1 MPGKEGSRRASVSL
15 KSLFHRTKGDRIAAT
30 EPRSS
35 LVGLPGQSVSNQ
47 SSPASNTPDGETQ
60 ADGETQGSSQAGI
73 SGQEAKLQVWRTN
86 ADIWE
91 AAQRRIKSDRHWASF
106 NQRFRDDNELSV
118 DGILAGFSAARELC
132 EAQKWTVEISIGDIK
147 FKPRNVLTRIIQYA
161 ESFKEIGGAVA
172 GLDLTKHAGLA
183 WGALQFLI
191 TLAVK
196 NESVHDLID
205 NHEVIA
211 NIMCRTSIY
220 AEMYLTRSEI
230 QSSSRISETV
240 CRVYVSV
247 LRYLVAAWHFLEHS
261 KVYHA
266 LSSLAPT
273 SPVQEA
279 FSNILKHEQELAT
292 WQAAAGAE
300 IVAGSREQIVTLT
313 RKLADLDIP
322 MNRVVRKVENM
333 YDKDQKASTNAL
345 LEWISP
351 IQHYDRFEEVRY
363 SLLDGTGQWL
373 LQDELFRSW
382 REQKDELFRSSGIEK
397 DKLLRFCR
405 NRKVNIWRPSGV
417 KSRHDLGM
425 LWLSGKSKF
434 NSSTHLRNTSSR
446 PNSIVYWVM
455 YGGPEPLNLTFLQ
468 ARKTLVLPEYISI
481 IASLYF
487 SLA

>member
-1 MPGKEGSRRASVSL
+1 MPGKQGSHQASFPL
-15 KSLFHRTKGDRIAAT
+15 KSLFRRTKGDRIAAT
-30 EPRSS
+30 EPRGS
-35 LVGLPGQSVSNQ
+35 VFGLPGPSVSNQ
-47 SSPASNTPDGETQ
+47 SSPAPNTPGDETQ
-60 ADGETQGSSQAGI
+60 QDGETQGSSQVGI
-73 SGQEAKLQVWRTN
+73 SGQVAKPQAWRTN

-91 AAQRRIKSDRHWASF
+91 AALCRVKSDRYWTSF
-106 NQRFRDDNELSV
+106 NQRFRGDNELSV
-118 DGILAGFSAARELC
+118 DGILEGFSAARELC
-132 EAQKWTVEISIGDIK
+132 EAQKWTVEIPFGDIK

-183 WGALQFLI
+183 WGALQFLV

-220 AEMYLTRSEI
+220 TEMYLSRSEI
-230 QSSSRISETV
+230 QSSSKISETV

-247 LRYLVAAWHFLEHS
+247 LRYLVSAWHFLEHS

-266 LSSLAPT
+266 LSTLAPT

-300 IVAGSREQIVTLT
+300 VAAGSSEQIAALT

-322 MNRVVRKVENM
+322 MNRVVRGVENM
-333 YDKDQKASTNAL
+333 HDKEQKASKNAL

-382 REQKDELFRSSGIEK
+382 REPMYS
-397 DKLLRFCR
+397 
-405 NRKVNIWRPSGV
+405 IWRLFNAG
-417 KSRHDLGM
+417 SRRDPGL
-425 LWLSGKSKF
+425 LWLSGKSEF
-434 NSSTHLRNTSSR
+434 NSSL
-446 PNSIVYWVM
+446 
-455 YGGPEPLNLTFLQ
+455 LT
-468 ARKTLVLPEYISI
+468 RS
-481 IASLYF
+481 
-487 SLA
+487 